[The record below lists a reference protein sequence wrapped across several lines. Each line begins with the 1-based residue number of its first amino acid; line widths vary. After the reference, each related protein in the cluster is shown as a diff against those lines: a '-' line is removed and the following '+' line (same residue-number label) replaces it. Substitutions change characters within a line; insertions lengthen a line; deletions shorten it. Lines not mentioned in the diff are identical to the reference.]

1 MNRINFRLPLVW
13 TFVYGVC
20 GAVIFAT
27 ASGAG
32 EAESQ
37 ESVESIPETD
47 KTENPYQAWHFAWG
61 GANVYPGL
69 SISEAYIDRSIN
81 TPLSLLFWDWE
92 RPTTFRTWR
101 NHGMLWEPYAGVVRG
116 LNRHFMLSLS
126 GGAIAGTMKENSK
139 NHLLLLPMETTIEF
153 KRKAF
158 YATVGL
164 NYYPF
169 ERPDPENLSKRI
181 SLKRTF
187 QNAKPY
193 IAVGLTGMKLIEI
206 GSAELKAPVLGRIF
220 KKMQRFDYLF
230 GHLTTRLGVELP
242 LTPRNSITLS
252 AGYAFCHPYSEEFSG
267 VTLGIFHTYR
277 F

>member
-1 MNRINFRLPLVW
+1 MKRSSFRLPLVW

-20 GAVIFAT
+20 CAAAFAS

-32 EAESQ
+32 ELGPQ
-37 ESVESIPETD
+37 KSVGTTPETD
-47 KTENPYQAWHFAWG
+47 KIENPYQAWHFAWG

-69 SISEAYIDRSIN
+69 SLSEKYIDQHMN
-81 TPLSLLFWDWE
+81 APLSLLFWDWE

-101 NHGMLWEPYAGVVRG
+101 NRGMLWEPYIGVLRG
-116 LNRHFMLSLS
+116 LNKHLSLSLS
-126 GGAIAGTMKENSK
+126 GGAIAGTMRENSK

-169 ERPDPENLSKRI
+169 ERPNPENLSTRI

-193 IAVGLTGMKLIEI
+193 IAVGLTGMKLTEI
-206 GSAELKAPVLGRIF
+206 GSAEIKAPGLGRIF
-220 KKMQRFDYLF
+220 KKRQRFDYLF
-230 GHLTTRLGVELP
+230 GHLSTRLGIELP
-242 LTPRNSITLS
+242 LTTRHSITLS

-267 VTLGIFHTYR
+267 VMLGIFHTYR